1 MKTRNRFRLMTI
13 ALAAAIVVPVNASEY
28 DVVIGKNKDWL
39 FTGYEFVKPAD
50 EKDNQVTYA
59 NLIQAAKL
67 FRQNGTAMAVMLVPS
82 KIRIYSDQLPPDRQI
97 DSYNKN
103 QYDAAVKALRAGG
116 VNVIDLNTPYLAMA
130 NRYDDNQLYFRLDTH
145 WTHKGAAVAAESI
158 KSTIM
163 STPELKTAWQ
173 AAPEVKYDLAWAPR
187 KRPTRARDL
196 VHYLPVGTAEFPP
209 ESVLTFKVTRAQAAA
224 TSLTG
229 AGETIGIT
237 VIGSSYTD
245 AKTGYPDAVRFSL
258 QRSVLD
264 ISLPVDQGPWSGM
277 LKYLGSEFKTAQ
289 PKLVIWEI
297 PERELHSPPAAKW
310 REARYQVDNA
320 TWLSQMGALLKK

>member
-1 MKTRNRFRLMTI
+1 MNRNRLRLMAIT
-13 ALAAAIVVPVNASEY
+13 LAAAVVMPVSAGEY

-67 FRQNGTAMAVMLVPS
+67 FRENGTAMAVMLVPS
-82 KIRIYSDQLPPDRQI
+82 KIRIYADQLPADRQL
-97 DSYNKN
+97 DSYNDKH
-103 QYDAAVKALRAGG
+103 YAAAVKALRAGG

-130 NRYDDNQLYFRLDTH
+130 DRYEDNQLYFRLDTH
-145 WTHKGAAVAAESI
+145 WTAKGAHVAAETI
-158 KSTIM
+158 KSTVLA
-163 STPELKTAWQ
+163 TPELKAAWQ
-173 AAPEVKYDLAWAPR
+173 AAPEVKYELTWATR

-196 VHYLPVGTAEFPP
+196 VHYLPVGTADFPP
-209 ESVLTFKVTRAQAAA
+209 ESVLTFKVARTQAAA
-224 TSLTG
+224 TGLTG
-229 AGETIGIT
+229 AGETVGVT

-245 AKTGYPDAVRFSL
+245 PKTGYPDAVRYTL
-258 QRSVLD
+258 QRDVLD

-277 LKYLGSEFKTAQ
+277 LAYLGNEFKTSK

-297 PERELHSPPAAKW
+297 PERELRSPPAAKW
-310 REARYQVDNA
+310 REARYQIDNA
-320 TWLSQMGALLKK
+320 QWLSQMRELLKK

>member
-1 MKTRNRFRLMTI
+1 MNRNRFRLLAVT
-13 ALAAAIVVPVNASEY
+13 LAAAIVMPVSAGEY
-28 DVVIGKNKDWL
+28 DVVVGKNKDWL

-67 FRQNGTAMAVMLVPS
+67 FRENGTAMAVMIVPS
-82 KIRIYSDQLPPDRQI
+82 KIRIYSEQLPADRPL
-97 DSYNKN
+97 DSYNSK

-116 VNVIDLNTPYLAMA
+116 VNVIDLNTPYLAMVD
-130 NRYDDNQLYFRLDTH
+130 RYEDNQLYFRLDTH
-145 WTHKGAAVAAESI
+145 WTAKGAYVAAETI
-158 KSTIM
+158 KSTVL
-163 STPELKTAWQ
+163 STPELKAAWQ
-173 AAPEVKYDLAWAPR
+173 GAPEVKYDLTWAAR

-196 VHYLPVGTAEFPP
+196 VHYLPVGSADFPP
-209 ESVLTFKVTRAQAAA
+209 ESVLTFKVARAQAATA
-224 TSLTG
+224 GLTG
-229 AGETIGIT
+229 AGETVGVT

-245 AKTGYPDAVRFSL
+245 PKTGYPDAVRYTL
-258 QRSVLD
+258 QRDVLD

-277 LKYLGSEFKTAQ
+277 VTYLGSEFKASR

-310 REARYQVDNA
+310 REARYQIDN
-320 TWLSQMGALLKK
+320 TQWLSQMRDLLKK